1 MGAKM
6 SKSNLRM
13 KREFHRQEENRRFIL
28 QAAEKVFIQKGY
40 RLATVD
46 EIADEAQFSKAT
58 LYRYFKSKSDI
69 FFEVI
74 YCSFEESYEGI
85 KKIQMRE
92 LSAEEK
98 LKELIGFLVS
108 TYHKKKNLSCI
119 LFMEKTAMK
128 KLIKANSDFQ
138 VSHPDFHPEISPRI
152 KSQMEQISAV
162 KAEIIREGV
171 KAGEFRDMN
180 VHDASVVL
188 GALLRG
194 FYFRGPIRDKK
205 YSIQET
211 TDLLHSFFL
220 NGIIKQKKTNKGD

>member
-58 LYRYFKSKSDI
+58 IYRYFKSKSDI
-69 FFEVI
+69 FFEII
-74 YCSFEESYEGI
+74 YCSFEKSYDGI

-98 LKELIGFLVS
+98 LKELIFFIVS
-108 TYHKKKNLSCI
+108 TYHKKKNLSRI
-119 LFMEKTAMK
+119 LFMEKTAIK
-128 KLIKANSDFQ
+128 KLIKAKSDFPA
-138 VSHPDFHPEISPRI
+138 SHPDFHPEISPRI
-152 KSQMEQISAV
+152 KSLMEQISAV
-162 KAEIIREGV
+162 IAEIIREGV
-171 KAGEFRDMN
+171 KAGEFRDME

-194 FYFRGPIRDKK
+194 FYFRGPIRDKD

-220 NGIIKQKKTNKGD
+220 NGIKKHKKAKKGD